1 MDRKNLKN
9 KSKIFLKNYY
19 WETFLLVFIISVL
32 SGGGTL
38 VREYGGGHIVIWGSM
53 FIFLINIFL
62 VNVLIVGLAKYFV
75 EGEKGNVSKK
85 YLFYYFNKDTY
96 LDVVEIMFITTIKK
110 FLWSLLFLIPGI
122 VKSYEYYFIP
132 YLIVDGFDKDE
143 IFNKTKEMTFNKK
156 WDLFVLDLSF
166 LGWYLLGALL
176 FGIGVVFVTP
186 YHENVKF
193 QAYNSLK

>member
-9 KSKIFLKNYY
+9 KSKLFLKNYY
-19 WETFLLVFIISVL
+19 WETFLIVFIISIL

-38 VREYGGGHIVIWGSM
+38 VREYGSGSIVIWGSM
-53 FIFLINIFL
+53 FVFLINIFL
-62 VNVLIVGLAKYFV
+62 VNVLLVGLAKFFL
-75 EGEKGNVSKK
+75 EGEKGNVNKK
-85 YLFYYFNKDTY
+85 YLFHYFNKDTY
-96 LDVVEIMFITTIKK
+96 LDVVKLMFIANIKI

-122 VKSYEYYFIP
+122 IKSYEYYFIP
-132 YLIVDGFDKDE
+132 YLIADGFDKDE

-166 LGWYLLGALL
+166 LGWYLLGAFL
-176 FGIGVVFVTP
+176 FGIGVVFVKP